1 MDYKKIAILSS
12 IAIVVLGVGAMG
24 VLVYRARQPAAE
36 EAAAPGETPPTATVP
51 TDAGTV
57 PAAGGGSG
65 AAVKP
70 KTTVTPPKTPPK
82 CDTRSQQIDCDL
94 DGLTN
99 GEEAQYKT
107 DPAKADTDGD
117 GLSDYGEVVTWK
129 SDPLN
134 PRSIDPS
141 MTDLEAVNAGKRD
154 TRSE

>member
-12 IAIVVLGVGAMG
+12 VIIVVVGVGAIG
-24 VLVYRARQPAAE
+24 FLAYRARQPAAE
-36 EAAAPGETPPTATVP
+36 EAPASAETPPTVAAPVP
-51 TDAGTV
+51 
-57 PAAGGGSG
+57 PAAEGAGGTGE
-65 AAVKP
+65 AAARP

-82 CDTRSQQIDCDL
+82 CDTRNSLTDCDF
-94 DGLTN
+94 DGLN
-99 GEEAQYKT
+99 NAEEAQYKT

-117 GLSDYGEVVTWK
+117 GLSDYGEVRTWN

-134 PRSIDPS
+134 PKSIDPA